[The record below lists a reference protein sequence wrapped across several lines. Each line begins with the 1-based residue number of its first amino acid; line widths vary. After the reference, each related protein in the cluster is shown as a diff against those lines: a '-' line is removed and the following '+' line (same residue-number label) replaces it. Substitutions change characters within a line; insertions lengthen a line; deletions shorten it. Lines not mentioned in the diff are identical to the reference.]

1 MTREEHQELENT
13 ALAAIVGLLSG
24 NPDVDPTALAK
35 GAFDVAAAFQKE
47 RQARIGDV
55 PPYDV

>member
-13 ALAAIVGLLSG
+13 ALAAMVGLLSG
-24 NPDVDPTALAK
+24 NPDVCPVALAK
-35 GAFDVAAAFQKE
+35 GSFDIAEAFQKE
-47 RQARIGDV
+47 RQARIGDI